1 MINKIIELVLRRRIV
16 SIAFFVFL
24 ILWGIYAVYNTPID
38 AIPDI
43 GEKQIIVFSDWQGR
57 SPKDIEDQV
66 TYPLTNALQ
75 GVPGVKV
82 IRSSSAFGF
91 SMIYMIFHDNADFYF
106 SRTRVLER
114 LNVIQ
119 KDLPKGVVPT
129 LGPDATGLGQVF
141 WYTVEGEGKNL
152 AELRSIQ
159 DWYVR
164 NQLNAVEGVAEV
176 ASVGGFIKEYQV
188 DIDPNKLLAYNIPA
202 SKVFMAVRNSNIDVG
217 ARVIEDGSREFIV
230 RGIGFIKSLKDLEN
244 IAVAEKDGVPIFIK
258 NLGNVSFGPAFRRGA
273 LDKDGKEAV
282 GGVVVMRYGEN
293 PRKVIDAV
301 KKKINEIEPGL
312 PAGVKIVPFYDR
324 TGLIDR
330 TIATLTTALQLE
342 VLVTVFVIYAFLLSV
357 PATLIVSLILPAG
370 ILMSFIGMY
379 YFKIDAN
386 VMSLGGLA
394 IAIGAMV
401 DYGIIVTENI
411 YRHLA
416 ERKGGTSIVETTLQ
430 SVKEISAPLLT
441 ATLTT
446 IVGFIPVFVLQ
457 GEEGKL
463 FKPLAYTKTFA
474 MFGAVVLSLT
484 IIPVIATFLFKGK
497 LKLPEENYVS
507 SKLQK
512 IYKPIITWA
521 LFCQKVVIGITIAL
535 LVVGFGLSMLIGREF
550 MPPLDEGSILFMPVM
565 SPAVSLTK
573 ANQVMQQQDEIL
585 RSFPEVEMV
594 VGKLGRAETATD
606 PAPIEMFETVIN
618 LKPKSKWRKG
628 MNKDK
633 LIMEMDTALQ
643 FPGVSNIWTQPI
655 INRIAMLSTGIRTN
669 VGVKIFGPDLNVLGK
684 LALDVDRVVR
694 KVPGAV
700 DVYAEKVAGKPYL
713 EIKIDREAIARYGI
727 QISEVQSVIEM
738 ALGGMP
744 ITWTVEGRE
753 RYPVRV
759 RYARELRDN
768 LPALERVLVRQIPL
782 AQLAKFETT
791 VGPSMINSENGLLRS
806 FVLMNVR
813 GRDMVGFVEEASK
826 VVAKEINLPP
836 GYFIQW
842 SGEFENQVRAKKQL
856 MLVVPLAL
864 FVIFVILYIS
874 LNSLK
879 QLLIIFL
886 GIPVSIAGGLIL
898 QYFLG
903 FNFSVAVWVGYIA
916 LAGIATDGG
925 IIMIS
930 VLNDLFKRKE
940 IKSKAD
946 IDEAVIEGALLRV
959 RPVMMTVCTT
969 ILALIPL
976 MLISGAGSEIMRPMA
991 TPLIGGLI
999 SATFLNLVVVP
1010 VFFTII
1016 KEQELKKSKELGGEK

>member
-1 MINKIIELVLRRRIV
+1 MINKIIELVLRRRVV
-16 SIAFFVFL
+16 SLVFFVFL
-24 ILWGIYAVYNTPID
+24 ILWGVYAVQNTPID

-43 GEKQIIVFSDWQGR
+43 GEKQIIVFSDWPGR
-57 SPKDIEDQV
+57 SPKDMEDQV
-66 TYPLTNALQ
+66 TYPLTNGLQ

-91 SMIYMIFHDNADFYF
+91 SMIYMIFDDNVDFYF
-106 SRTRVLER
+106 ARTRVLER
-114 LNVIQ
+114 LNVVQ

-141 WYTVEGEGKNL
+141 WYTVEGKNKNL

-159 DWYVR
+159 DWYIR
-164 NQLNAVEGVAEV
+164 YQLNAVEGVAEV

-188 DIDPNKLLAYNIPA
+188 DIDPNKLLAYGVNV
-202 SKVFMAVRNSNIDVG
+202 SQVFKAVRNSNLDVG
-217 ARVIEDGSREFIV
+217 ARVVEDGSREFIV
-230 RGIGFIKSLKDLEN
+230 RGIGFIKSLADVEN
-244 IAVAEKDGVPIFIK
+244 IAVTAKNGVPIYLK

-273 LDKDGKEAV
+273 LDKDGQEAV

-293 PRKVIDAV
+293 PSKVISAV
-301 KKKINEIEPGL
+301 KQKIKAIEPGL
-312 PAGVKIVPFYDR
+312 PSGVTIVPFYDR
-324 TGLIDR
+324 TGLIGR
-330 TIATLTTALQLE
+330 TIATLTQALRLE
-342 VLVTVFVIYAFLLSV
+342 VLITVLVIYAFLLNVS
-357 PATLIVSLILPAG
+357 ATVLVALILPVG
-370 ILMSFIGMY
+370 ILLSFIGMY

-386 VMSLGGLA
+386 IMSLGGLA

-411 YRHLA
+411 YRHLSA
-416 ERKGGTSIVETTLQ
+416 REVGSNIVETTLQ
-430 SVKEISAPLLT
+430 AVKEISAPLLT

-457 GEEGKL
+457 GEEGRL
-463 FKPLAYTKTFA
+463 FQPLAYTKTFA
-474 MFGAVVLSLT
+474 MLGAVVLSLT
-484 IIPVIATFLFKGK
+484 IVPVLATFFFKGK
-497 LKLPEENYVS
+497 LARPEKNFVS
-507 SKLQK
+507 NWLQK
-512 IYKPIITWA
+512 SYKPLISWSLVHRKI
-521 LFCQKVVIGITIAL
+521 VIASMVIL
-535 LVVGFGLSMLIGREF
+535 LLVGFGSAKFIGREF

-585 RSFPEVEMV
+585 RSFPEVSMV
-594 VGKLGRAETATD
+594 VGKLGRADTPTD

-618 LKPKSKWRKG
+618 LQPKKAWRKG
-628 MNKDK
+628 MTKDK
-633 LIMEMDTALQ
+633 LIMEMDSALQ
-643 FPGVSNIWTQPI
+643 IPGVSNIWTQPI

-669 VGVKIFGPDLNVLGK
+669 VGVKIFGPDLNTLGQI
-684 LALDVDRVVR
+684 ALDVDKVVR
-694 KVPGAV
+694 QVPGAV

-713 EIKIDREAIARYGI
+713 EIEIDRQAIARYGI
-727 QISEVQSVIEM
+727 AIAEVQSVIEM

-759 RYARELRDN
+759 RYLRELRDN
-768 LPALERVLVRQIPL
+768 LSTIKRMLVAAPDGRQIPL
-782 AQLAKFETT
+782 AQLANITTT

-813 GRDMVGFVEEASK
+813 GRDMVGFVEEAAK
-826 VVAKEINLPP
+826 VVAKKVKLPP
-836 GYFIQW
+836 GYFLQW

-856 MLVVPLAL
+856 LLVVPLAF
-864 FVIFVILYIS
+864 FVIFAILYIA

-898 QYFLG
+898 QFLLG

-930 VLNDLFKRKE
+930 VLNDLFKRQE
-940 IKSKAD
+940 IKTKAD
-946 IDEAVIEGALLRV
+946 VISTVVSGALLRV

-969 ILALIPL
+969 ILALVPL
-976 MLISGAGSEIMRPMA
+976 MFASGAGSEIMKPMA
-991 TPLIGGLI
+991 TPLIGGLV
-999 SATFLNLVVVP
+999 SATFLNLIVVP
-1010 VFFTII
+1010 VLFSLMKT
-1016 KEQELKKSKELGGEK
+1016 KEVESKIN